1 MLWLRFTLFFVN
13 TGQKL
18 THFSRLLLIT
28 LNMFL
33 PVVTK
38 IYAGD
43 ILVKYYKTLNKNRNG
58 GGVL

>member
-1 MLWLRFTLFFVN
+1 
-13 TGQKL
+13 
-18 THFSRLLLIT
+18 
-28 LNMFL
+28 MFL

-38 IYAGD
+38 IYVGD